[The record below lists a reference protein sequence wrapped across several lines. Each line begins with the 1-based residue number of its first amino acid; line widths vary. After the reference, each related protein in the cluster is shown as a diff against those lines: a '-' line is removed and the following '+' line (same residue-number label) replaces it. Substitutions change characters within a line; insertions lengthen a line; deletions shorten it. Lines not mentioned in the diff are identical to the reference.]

1 MLLDTHVIVWLSSS
15 PSQISFG
22 ARSAIK
28 KAQESGSELFISPV
42 SLYEISFL
50 AKRNRIQ
57 MDFPIEE
64 FLFQI
69 TSKFQLKPITARV
82 AMEGVRFPPTFPGD
96 PMDRIIAA
104 TALTEGMPLVT
115 ADERIRRSKVVK
127 TIW

>member
-1 MLLDTHVIVWLSSS
+1 MLLDTHVIVWLSSN
-15 PSQISFG
+15 PSQISFR

-28 KAQESGSELFISPV
+28 EAYESGSALSISPV

-50 AKRNRIQ
+50 ASRNRIQ

-82 AMEGVRFPPTFPGD
+82 AIEGVRFPSTFPGD

-104 TALTEGMPLVT
+104 TALTEGIPLVT